1 MRVLPRLFV
10 DYIKLGPARHRSR
23 PSAIGFASGDC
34 RAGSGEAGG
43 MSCHGL
49 ARQRRI
55 NPQDSIGVTD
65 NDRFAFL
72 SHQPGIDEMDFLP
85 KTALSRNG

>member
-10 DYIKLGPARHRSR
+10 DCIKLGPARHRSR
-23 PSAIGFASGDC
+23 
-34 RAGSGEAGG
+34 SGEAGG

-65 NDRFAFL
+65 NDCFAFL

>member
-10 DYIKLGPARHRSR
+10 DCIKL
-23 PSAIGFASGDC
+23 
-34 RAGSGEAGG
+34 
-43 MSCHGL
+43 GL